1 MMADL
6 WEVKKDGVIY
16 AQSTIENCG
25 YCPERLKSLRAAGYK
40 ICKNGKV
47 VR

>member
-1 MMADL
+1 MPDI
-6 WEVKKDGVIY
+6 WEVKKDNAVV
-16 AQSTIENCG
+16 AQSSVENCG
-25 YCPERLKSLRAAGYK
+25 YSPDKLKSLRAAGYK